1 MSGTSAGG
9 PAPRGGPERRAP
21 AGPASRIR
29 SRIQFAAALAVLCL
43 GLPLI
48 LASCGRPPRKAALIV
63 GVEAEP
69 SSLDPRMG
77 SDVAAD
83 RAFRLL
89 YRGLFKTGPDFEP
102 VPDLVESWD
111 RRGPLTYRFTLEKGV
126 RFSDGRA
133 LTAQDAAYTL
143 RSILSGAV
151 PSYRLGDLDRIADI
165 RVVGRYR
172 LDVTL
177 KEPYAA
183 FLSNLNVGIVPA
195 GTPAGAFPPV
205 GCGPYELKRWVHGQ
219 WLVFARNPWYRP
231 APRSPT
237 IAFKVIPDPVVRALE
252 MRRGSVDLVV
262 NDLPPD
268 TLDYFRR
275 KGYRVVRRPGANYA
289 YVGLNCGRPPL
300 NRRLVRQA
308 LACAIDRRA
317 ILKNI
322 FRGFGR
328 PATGLL
334 PPGHWAYNGDV
345 RTFPY
350 DPERSRALLDAAGLK
365 PDTDGVRFR
374 LSYKTSNNKVSR
386 QIASAVAEYLDQV
399 GVKTTISWLEWGTF
413 YSDVKRGDFD
423 AYALNWVGITDP
435 DAFRLRFASTCF
447 PPAGFNRG
455 HYSNP
460 KVDRLVEE
468 GAREQDPARRRAIYA
483 KVQAILADDVPY
495 ISLWYPDNV
504 CVAQRDVHG
513 IALPPDGD
521 FSFLVGA
528 YRKK

>member
-1 MSGTSAGG
+1 MIARFDPKSSVSAGHFVTHLC
-9 PAPRGGPERRAP
+9 RA
-21 AGPASRIR
+21 ACIV
-29 SRIQFAAALAVLCL
+29 ILVVLV
-43 GLPLI
+43 
-48 LASCGRPPRKAALIV
+48 SCGRAPRKADLVV
-63 GVEAEP
+63 GVEQEP
-69 SSLDPRMG
+69 ASLDPRLG

-83 RAFRLL
+83 RVFRLL
-89 YRGLFKTGPDFEP
+89 YRGLFRIGPDFEP
-102 VPDLVESWD
+102 VPDLVQHW
-111 RRGPLTYRFTLEKGV
+111 RRLNPVTYRFTLKTDI
-126 RFSDGRA
+126 RFCDGRK
-133 LTAQDAAYTL
+133 LTASDVAFTL
-143 RSILSGAV
+143 ESILSGDV
-151 PSYRLGDLDRIADI
+151 PSYRKGDLDRIEQI
-165 RVVGRYR
+165 RVV
-172 LDVTL
+172 DPTTL
-177 KEPYAA
+177 EITLREPYAA

-195 GTPAGAFPPV
+195 GTRSGAFPPV
-205 GCGPYELKRWVHGQ
+205 GCGPYALRKWIHGQ
-219 WLVFARNPWYRP
+219 WLVFARNPYYRP
-231 APRSPT
+231 IPRSRS
-237 IAFKVIPDPVVRALE
+237 IAFKIIPDPVVRALE

-268 TLDYFRR
+268 SLNYFRE
-275 KGYRVVRRPGANYA
+275 KGYLLIRRPGANYA
-289 YVGLNCGRPPL
+289 YVGLNCARPPL
-300 NRRLVRQA
+300 DRRIVRQA

-334 PPGHWAYNGDV
+334 PPGHWAYDGNV

-350 DPERSRALLDAAGLK
+350 DPVRARALLDAAGLK
-365 PDTDGVRFR
+365 PDADGVRFR

-447 PPAGFNRG
+447 PPEGFNRG

-460 KVDRLVEE
+460 EVDRLVEE
-468 GAREQDPARRRAIYA
+468 GAREQDTARRRAIYA
-483 KVQAILADDVPY
+483 KVQAVLADDVPY

-504 CVAQRDVHG
+504 CMAQRGVHG
-513 IALPPDGD
+513 IVLPPDGD
-521 FSFLVGA
+521 FSFLVNV
-528 YRKK
+528 YRGKQSSD